1 VNHVATMTIAA
12 FCEQGMFDTQVEKLR
27 ATYRARRDALSE
39 ALVSELP
46 EASFIKPGGGFFIWM
61 NLPNGADT
69 QVLRARAQEY
79 GVDFLH
85 GGRFFLD
92 GRTTN
97 SLRVAFTLYQP
108 EALQQA
114 VKRLAQVVNS

>member
-69 QVLRARAQEY
+69 QVLRARRKNMAWI
-79 GVDFLH
+79 
-85 GGRFFLD
+85 FFMADGSFWMD
-92 GRTTN
+92 GRPIR
-97 SLRVAFTLYQP
+97 SA
-108 EALQQA
+108 
-114 VKRLAQVVNS
+114 